1 MSASEF
7 TVLKLYRDCL
17 RLADYIST
25 RGGNRDIL
33 RRQVIDAFRRNKDET
48 DPKKIEDQKQAAV
61 RGLSNYMFFEAQRLA
76 KEEIEQGKD
85 KFDG

>member
-1 MSASEF
+1 VSNLLILVVDPALVGVLNPISEEF
-7 TVLKLYRDCL
+7 VCL
-17 RLADYIST
+17 PYFFFPSPLCS
-25 RGGNRDIL
+25 
-33 RRQVIDAFRRNKDET
+33 
-48 DPKKIEDQKQAAV
+48 AV

>member
-1 MSASEF
+1 LPDLFFPAPRFFSYS
-7 TVLKLYRDCL
+7 
-17 RLADYIST
+17 
-25 RGGNRDIL
+25 
-33 RRQVIDAFRRNKDET
+33 
-48 DPKKIEDQKQAAV
+48 AV

>member
-1 MSASEF
+1 MIF
-7 TVLKLYRDCL
+7 FPP
-17 RLADYIST
+17 RLCCS
-25 RGGNRDIL
+25 
-33 RRQVIDAFRRNKDET
+33 
-48 DPKKIEDQKQAAV
+48 AV